1 MPIPHE
7 PSRRPTIVLATTPG
21 RFGSLNGSLR
31 LATTSG
37 LIAIDLD
44 VRSAWRMPS
53 VDQLRIAHR
62 SEPVRIR
69 SLWLPSTLTGMF
81 ARVRTDDLSELMRVA
96 RDDFGLQTLILP
108 RDRVGNSE
116 SALHLRT
123 ARDLAQRRT
132 GRKVRLALG
141 LQASD
146 FRHDRWHLDQ
156 LLGLRR
162 MAEEWDL
169 DLALDLSGN
178 VAPTWEAEAAVL
190 RVLPAL
196 SVVRL
201 GQWRRAD
208 GGMIA
213 SQEAQV
219 AHRTIA
225 ILADQGFAGTIA
237 IGAQAKSESGIAW
250 QQQDILRRYTQETPS
265 PTPVRE
271 DIPTRDNNV

>member
-1 MPIPHE
+1 MSISHDNP
-7 PSRRPTIVLATTPG
+7 RRPTIVLATVPG
-21 RFGSLNGSLR
+21 RLGSLGGQLQ
-31 LATTSG
+31 LAAASG
-37 LIAIDLD
+37 LIATDLD
-44 VRSAWRMPS
+44 VRSAWRMPA

-62 SEPVRIR
+62 NEPVRIR
-69 SLWLPSTLTGMF
+69 SIWLPSGMTGLF
-81 ARVRTDDLSELMRVA
+81 ARIRTEDLTELMRVS

-108 RDRVGNSE
+108 RDRVGNGGD
-116 SALHLRT
+116 AIHLKT
-123 ARDLAQRRT
+123 ARDLASRRT
-132 GRKVRLALG
+132 GRKIRLALG

-178 VAPTWEAEAAVL
+178 VSPTWEAEAAVL

-196 SVVRL
+196 TVVRL
-201 GQWRRAD
+201 GQWRTAD

-225 ILADQGFAGTIA
+225 ILADQGYAGTIS
-237 IGAQAKSESGIAW
+237 IGTQAKSDTVISW
-250 QQQDILRRYTQETPS
+250 QQQDILRRYTHETP
-265 PTPVRE
+265 PPAPIRE
-271 DIPTRDNNV
+271 DIPTRDNNG